1 MKPSST
7 AAADLSEP
15 RCVEPTPV
23 TPGTPDYAELHCVS
37 NFSFLRGGSHPREL
51 VAQAHA
57 LGYRALALTDECS
70 LAGVVRAWEE
80 TKHSAIELIVG
91 TELQL
96 SDGPR
101 MVLLAETREGYA
113 RISAAIS
120 RARMASTKGS
130 YRLDSAGFGQDWR
143 EVAAIWLPGAEP
155 EPAEAAWM
163 AARFGHQACWFA
175 IERHLDG
182 DDGERLAQLL
192 RLGRQHG
199 LKPVACG
206 DVHYHRPE
214 RRPLQDVLTALRL
227 KTPVERCG
235 LALLANG
242 QRHLR
247 RREEIAALYDPA
259 WVAESLVIARRCRFR
274 LTELRYEYPSALVDA
289 GETPSSQLR
298 KLTERG
304 IARRWP
310 QGAEPG
316 IRAQIEKELRII
328 AHKRYEAFF
337 LTVEDIVRFARS
349 RDILCQGRGSAANS
363 AVCYA
368 LGITEVNPE
377 LTTLLFERFVSIE
390 RDEAPDIDVDFEHQ
404 RREEVIQYLYGKYGR
419 QHAALA
425 ATVIHYRSRLALRDV
440 GRALGLAPEV
450 IDRFSEALAW
460 WDQSEQWEQRIAELG
475 YDPQSPQFR
484 LWLELTRQL
493 KGFPRHLSQHVGGFV
508 ISERPVHELVPME
521 NAAMPER
528 SIIQW
533 DKDDLESLGLLKVDV
548 LALGMLS
555 ALRRMLGFVSER
567 RGKTFALS
575 HIPREDSATYAM
587 ICQAK
592 TVGVFQIESRA
603 QMAMLP
609 RLKPKNFYDLVIQ
622 IAIVRPGPIQGGMVH
637 PYLKR
642 RKAQAEREA
651 LAARGLPLPPEDPA
665 LKIRAELVPAIG
677 RTFGVPIFQ
686 EQVMQIVAIAAGFT
700 PGEADQVR
708 RSMAAWKRS
717 GGLEKY
723 REKLLSGMAKN
734 GYTLEFA
741 ESIYQMIL
749 GFGSYGFP
757 ESHSASF
764 ALLAY
769 ASSWLKCHEP
779 AAFIAGLLDSQPMG
793 FYPPTML
800 VSEAK
805 KMGVSVQPVSVCDSD
820 WDSRVH
826 WPHPEDAADAGV
838 LTLGFNR
845 ISGFSE
851 DAARRIMAARA
862 QRPFHDADD
871 LAARARLNRRE
882 LDLLAQADA
891 LRALAGHRNRA
902 RWLSLGYTPQADLL
916 AGIPRLEAT
925 VPLRAPSE
933 GAEIVSDYRS
943 TGLSLRRH
951 PVALLRPRLDRLKV
965 TANDQLAA
973 LPHGRR
979 LRVAGLTRFRQR
991 PPEAK
996 GVMFLTLED
1005 DTGIVNLVVWAQ
1017 VLEAYR
1023 EAAVTGGFLIIGG
1036 ELQRQDGVTHV
1047 IARRIR
1053 DYSAWVVGLPY
1064 LSRDFR

>member
-1 MKPSST
+1 MNREHDAGPAAT
-7 AAADLSEP
+7 AAEP
-15 RCVEPTPV
+15 
-23 TPGTPDYAELHCVS
+23 PDYAELHCVS
-37 NFSFLRGGSHPREL
+37 NFSFLRGGSHPQEL
-51 VAQAHA
+51 IAQAQA
-57 LGYRALALTDECS
+57 LGYRALAITDECS

-80 TKHSAIELIVG
+80 TKRSPIQLIVG
-91 TELQL
+91 TEIRL

-101 MVLLAETREGYA
+101 LLLLAESREGYA

-120 RARMASTKGS
+120 RARMNSRKGS
-130 YRLDSAGFGQDWR
+130 YRLDVAGFGRDWR

-155 EPAEAAWM
+155 DPAEAAWM
-163 AARFGHQACWFA
+163 AERFGAGGCWLA

-182 DDGERLAQLL
+182 DDSERIGQLL
-192 RLGRQHG
+192 ALGRQHD
-199 LKPVACG
+199 LKAVACG
-206 DVHYHRPE
+206 DVHYHAPD

-227 KTPVERCG
+227 KTTVDRCG
-235 LALLANG
+235 AALLPNG
-242 QRHLR
+242 QRYLR

-259 WVAESLVIARRCRFR
+259 WIAESVAIAERCRFQ
-274 LTELRYEYPSALVDA
+274 LTELRYEYPQALVDP
-289 GETPSSQLR
+289 GETPTRQLR
-298 KLTERG
+298 KLTLRG
-304 IARRWP
+304 MRERWP
-310 QGAEPG
+310 GGSPFQV
-316 IRAQIEKELRII
+316 RRQIHRELRII
-328 AHKRYEAFF
+328 AHKQYEAFF

-349 RDILCQGRGSAANS
+349 KNILCQGRGSAANS

-368 LGITEVNPE
+368 LGITEVNPG
-377 LTTLLFERFVSIE
+377 LTRLLFERFVSIE

-404 RREEVIQYLYGKYGR
+404 RREEVIQYIYGKYGR

-425 ATVIHYRSRLALRDV
+425 ATIIHYRSRLVLRDV
-440 GRALGLAPEV
+440 GRALGIAPEL
-450 IDRFSEALAW
+450 IDRLGDALAW
-460 WDQSEQWEQRIAELG
+460 WDKSEQWEERLRALG
-475 YDPQSPQFR
+475 FDTEALQIR
-484 LWLELTRQL
+484 LWLALARQL
-493 KGFPRHLSQHVGGFV
+493 KDFPRHLSQHVGGFV
-508 ISERPVHELVPME
+508 ISDRPVHELVPME

-555 ALRRMLGFVSER
+555 ALKRMLGFVSQR
-567 RGKTFALS
+567 QGAPFTLS
-575 HIPREDSATYAM
+575 SIPREDPATYEM
-587 ICQAK
+587 IRAAK

-603 QMAMLP
+603 QMSMLP
-609 RLKPKNFYDLVIQ
+609 RLKPQSFYDLVIQ

-642 RKAQAEREA
+642 RKAQAERAA
-651 LAARGLPLPPEDPA
+651 LAAQGRPLPPEDPA
-665 LKIRAELVPAIG
+665 LQIRAELIPAIG

-686 EQVMQIVAIAAGFT
+686 EQVMQIVSIAAGFT

-723 REKLLSGMAKN
+723 RDKLLAGMAAN
-734 GYTLEFA
+734 GYSAEFA

-764 ALLAY
+764 AILAY
-769 ASSWLKCHEP
+769 ASSWLKCHQP

-793 FYPPTML
+793 FYPPSML
-800 VSEAK
+800 VGEAK
-805 KMGVSVQPVSVCDSD
+805 KMGVTVRPVSVTDSD

-826 WPHPEDAADAGV
+826 WSRPADGTDPGV

-845 ISGFSE
+845 ISGFTE
-851 DAARRIMAARA
+851 EAARRIVAARA
-862 QRPFHDADD
+862 QQPFRDAND
-871 LAARARLNRRE
+871 LAARARLNRRD

-902 RWLSLGYTPQADLL
+902 RWLSLGYQPQADLL
-916 AGIPRLEAT
+916 AGIPRLEAA

-933 GAEIVSDYRS
+933 GAEIVGDYRS
-943 TGLSLRRH
+943 TGLTLRRH

-965 TANDQLAA
+965 TPNERLAA

-979 LRVAGLTRFRQR
+979 LRVAGLTMFRQR

-1005 DTGIVNLVVWAQ
+1005 DTGIVNLVVWAR
-1017 VLEAYR
+1017 VLEACR
-1023 EAAVTGGFLIIGG
+1023 EAAVSGGFLIVGG
-1036 ELQRQDGVTHV
+1036 EVQKQDGVVHV
-1047 IARRIR
+1047 VAQRIR
-1053 DYSAWVVGLPY
+1053 DYSAWVDGLPY